1 MIHQLLKME
10 LHAKHNEPI
19 MLRTIEAIID
29 RQGRVSLAE
38 NVKLASPKRA
48 LVTILEEDPTFCFA
62 ETTELNK
69 AVLVENRNLLNQV
82 QLQNDPFVGM
92 WEDREEMQD
101 SSEWVKNLRNREW
114 NLKL

>member
-1 MIHQLLKME
+1 ME

-38 NVKLASPKRA
+38 NVKLASSKRA
-48 LVTILEEDPTFCFA
+48 LVTILEDDPTFCLA

-69 AVLVENRNLLNQV
+69 AVLVEDRNLPNQV
-82 QLQNDPFVGM
+82 ELQNEPFVGM
-92 WEDREEMQD
+92 WQDREDMQD
-101 SSEWVKNLRNREW
+101 STEWVKNLRSREW
-114 NLKL
+114 NLKP